1 MFFKILQ
8 RKVHFMTEKEL
19 IGMCDAA
26 RATLPCLISASA
38 RDNMLAAIP
47 AALRAAR
54 EHILSANAR
63 DLIAA
68 RERGISAAML
78 DRLTLTSERLD
89 AIAASV
95 DEVRALPDPLRLE
108 YEDTRPNGLHITR
121 LRVPLGVVGM
131 IYEARPNVTVDAAVL
146 CLKSGNA
153 VILRGGSEALHSN
166 RAIVSALRE
175 ALTPFGARDA
185 VALVGDTDRE
195 SVDVMLTL
203 RGHIDLIIPRGGAGL
218 IRKVVDNS
226 RVPVIETG
234 AGNCHVYV
242 HSSADLDMAVN
253 IIVNAKTS
261 RPSVCNAAETLLCD
275 RAIAAE
281 FLPRAAEALRARGV
295 ELRAD
300 AEALAYMPGAV
311 PATEQDFA
319 TEYNDYIISIGT
331 VEDVAEAVAH
341 INKYG
346 THHSEA
352 IIARDEQAIE
362 YFKSHVDAAV
372 LYSNASTR
380 FTDGGVFG
388 MGAEIGISTQKL
400 HVRGPFAM
408 EALTTTQ
415 YRVSGNGQVR

>member
-1 MFFKILQ
+1 
-8 RKVHFMTEKEL
+8 MTEKEL
-19 IGMCDAA
+19 ISMCRAA
-26 RATLPCLISASA
+26 RATLPTLVEGDT
-38 RDNMLAAIP
+38 RDRSLAAIP
-47 AALRAAR
+47 AALRSAR

-68 RERGISAAML
+68 RERGISPAML
-78 DRLTLTSERLD
+78 DRLTLTPERLD

-121 LRVPLGVVGM
+121 RRVPLGVIGM

-146 CLKSGNA
+146 CIKSGNA
-153 VILRGGSEALHSN
+153 VILRGGSEALNTN
-166 RAIVSALRE
+166 RAIVSVLRE
-175 ALTPFGARDA
+175 ALTPLGVRDA
-185 VALVGDTDRE
+185 VALIDDTDRE
-195 SVDVMLTL
+195 SVNVMLTL

-218 IRKVVDNS
+218 IRKVVDHS

-242 HSSADLDMAVN
+242 HSSADLDRAVN

-275 RAIAAE
+275 RAVAPT
-281 FLPRAAEALRARGV
+281 FLPRAAEALRRRGV

-300 AEALAYMPGAV
+300 AEALPLIPGAV
-311 PATEQDFA
+311 PATEQDAA
-319 TEYNDYIISIGT
+319 TEYNDLILCVCV

-346 THHSEA
+346 TRHSEA
-352 IIARDEQAIE
+352 IVANDAAAIE
-362 YFKSHVDAAV
+362 YFMNHVDAAV

-415 YRVSGNGQVR
+415 YRVRGDGQVR

>member
-1 MFFKILQ
+1 
-8 RKVHFMTEKEL
+8 MTEKEL
-19 IGMCDAA
+19 ISMCAAA
-26 RATLPCLISASA
+26 RATLPTLVEGDI
-38 RDNMLAAIP
+38 RDRILAAVP
-47 AALRAAR
+47 AALRSAR

-68 RERGISAAML
+68 REHGISAAML
-78 DRLTLTSERLD
+78 DRLTLTPERLD

-95 DEVRALPDPLRLE
+95 DEVRALPDPLRLD

-121 LRVPLGVVGM
+121 LRVPLGVIGM

-146 CLKSGNA
+146 CIKSGNA
-153 VILRGGSEALHSN
+153 VILRGGSEALNTN

-175 ALTPFGARDA
+175 VLTPFGVRDA
-185 VALVGDTDRE
+185 VALIGDTDRE
-195 SVDVMLTL
+195 SVNVMLTL

-242 HSSADLDMAVN
+242 HGSADIDRAVN

-275 RAIAAE
+275 RAVAPT

-300 AEALAYMPGAV
+300 AEALALMPGAV
-311 PATEQDFA
+311 PAEERDFA
-319 TEYNDYIISIGT
+319 KEYNDLILCVGV
-331 VEDVAEAVAH
+331 VEDVREAVAH

-346 THHSEA
+346 TRHSEA
-352 IIARDEQAIE
+352 IVANDAAAID
-362 YFKSHVDAAV
+362 YFMTHVDAAA

-415 YRVSGNGQVR
+415 YRVRGDGQVR

>member
-1 MFFKILQ
+1 
-8 RKVHFMTEKEL
+8 MTEKEL
-19 IGMCDAA
+19 ISMCRAA
-26 RATLPCLISASA
+26 RATLPTLIEGDT
-38 RDNMLAAIP
+38 RDRILAAIP
-47 AALRAAR
+47 AVLRSAR

-68 RERGISAAML
+68 RERGMSSAML
-78 DRLTLTSERLD
+78 DRLTLTHERLD

-121 LRVPLGVVGM
+121 WRVPLGVVGM

-153 VILRGGSEALHSN
+153 VILRGGSEALNTN

-175 ALTPFGARDA
+175 ALTPFGVRDA
-185 VALVGDTDRE
+185 VALIGDTDRE
-195 SVDVMLTL
+195 SVNVMLTL

-242 HSSADLDMAVN
+242 HSSADIDRAVN

-275 RAIAAE
+275 RAVAAE
-281 FLPRAAEALRARGV
+281 YLPRAAEALSAHGV

-300 AEALAYMPGAV
+300 TEALALMPGAV
-311 PATEQDFA
+311 PASEQDFA
-319 TEYNDYIISIGT
+319 TEYNDLILSVGV
-331 VEDVAEAVAH
+331 VEDVHEAVAH

-352 IIARDEQAIE
+352 IVANDAAAID
-362 YFKSHVDAAV
+362 YFMTHVDAAA

-415 YRVSGNGQVR
+415 YRVSGDGQVR